1 MFLMSVLGDLTW
13 WCANHLPLI
22 KHCFYWFYYNSP
34 EWLFEPV
41 YECWR
46 LLTFFFRII

>member
-1 MFLMSVLGDLTW
+1 MFLMSVLGDYLW

-22 KHCFYWFYYNSP
+22 RHCFYWFYYNSP
-34 EWLFEPV
+34 EWFFVPI

-46 LLTFFFRII
+46 MLTLCFRII